1 MHHAKPDQSGVGPFD
16 QIVDGHSE
24 KQGTEQVASRFNEK
38 QEIGESQPVSVL
50 QDQLAQGGKA

>member
-16 QIVDGHSE
+16 QIVDSHSE
-24 KQGTEQVASRFNEK
+24 KQGAEQVTGRFDEK
-38 QEIGESQPVSVL
+38 QEISESQPVSVL